1 MIKKEF
7 YITREDGVNLY
18 RTYSDKN
25 VYIEQEQTK
34 NKYATAIDIED
45 SIYTYIETDIE
56 IEEPKPPEPPNFE
69 TP

>member
-1 MIKKEF
+1 MIHKEFIKK
-7 YITREDGVNLY
+7 RDDGANLY

-34 NKYATAIDIED
+34 ARYTEAIDVEN

-56 IEEPKPPEPPNFE
+56 IEKEPEPPNIR